1 MIYRNAVIE
10 DISAIN
16 ELQKKYH
23 ILTISEEEKAEGF
36 VTTLFQD
43 EEFKE
48 IIEKE
53 NGISIACDGDKI
65 VAYAMAA
72 SWEYWARWPL
82 FQQMSERYPHTFT
95 DI

>member
-36 VTTLFQD
+36 VTTLF
-43 EEFKE
+43 
-48 IIEKE
+48 
-53 NGISIACDGDKI
+53 
-65 VAYAMAA
+65 
-72 SWEYWARWPL
+72 
-82 FQQMSERYPHTFT
+82 
-95 DI
+95 